1 MLDTLNELVSGL
13 DVHLHI
19 LLADINIS
27 HQIPVRIPVIVTTSL
42 RAIKVERRKSES
54 AKDKGENIL
63 KKQSKKVGTFRN
75 NPYICR
81 INDFAYEQRRVS
93 L

>member
-54 AKDKGENIL
+54 AKD
-63 KKQSKKVGTFRN
+63 
-75 NPYICR
+75 
-81 INDFAYEQRRVS
+81 
-93 L
+93 